1 MLGCVVTKGT
11 NLKNRIAKYFDV
23 NHGYWIVNPR
33 LSVRKEYLSLLGEV
47 SGKTVLDM
55 GCGLG
60 FDAQLLVEQ
69 GATGI
74 GVDISTKSVEFCRK
88 RELSNWRFTVA
99 DSEEVK
105 FKEKFDILISSM
117 ELMYHP
123 EPAVALS
130 HYGRFIT
137 SSGQLLLVINNPYL
151 VAFKNGLD
159 YQIPSSYSHSFTHI
173 KGDIVKYHY
182 PLESILK
189 ILCTQGLKLI
199 YLKEIYC
206 EDKDS
211 RNFAVDSEYGF
222 PEFIAIL
229 FGR

>member
-1 MLGCVVTKGT
+1 VTKGT

-60 FDAQLLVEQ
+60 IDAQLLVEH
-69 GATGI
+69 GATGV
-74 GVDISTKSVEFCRK
+74 GVDISTKSIQFCRN
-88 RELSNWRFTVA
+88 RELPGWRFIMA
-99 DSEEVK
+99 DSEEVE
-105 FKEKFDILISSM
+105 FKERFDILISSM

-130 HYGRFIT
+130 HYVKFLT
-137 SSGQLLLVINNPYL
+137 KSGQLLLVINNPYL
-151 VAFKNGLD
+151 VSLKNGLD
-159 YQIPSSYSHSFTHI
+159 YQISASYSQSFSA
-173 KGDIVKYHY
+173 GRRDIIKYHY

-189 ILCTQGLKLI
+189 ILCTRGLKLI

-206 EDKDS
+206 EDEDS
-211 RNFAVDSEYGF
+211 RNFAVESEFSF
-222 PEFIAIL
+222 PEFISIL